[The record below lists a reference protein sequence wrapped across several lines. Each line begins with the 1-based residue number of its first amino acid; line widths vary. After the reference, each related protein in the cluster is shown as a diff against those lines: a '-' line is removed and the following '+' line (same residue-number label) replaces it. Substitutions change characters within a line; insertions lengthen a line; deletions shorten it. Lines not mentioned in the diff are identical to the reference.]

1 MRLDAWVVASLMR
14 HRVGRGCDSSSAA
27 SVLHMLSTAAMSSTL
42 ICLLFFVLTNG
53 AFCAQSLPPP
63 TCSTRPLPLPTPTTR
78 PQSSLACL
86 TRPLPP
92 STQTCPARPS
102 PPPPTMPA
110 ELDDRFVLYKK
121 NKKNS
126 YISNVHL
133 VDMGY

>member
-1 MRLDAWVVASLMR
+1 MRPDAWVVASLTR
-14 HRVGRGCDSSSAA
+14 HHVRRGCDSSGAA
-27 SVLHMLSTAAMSSTL
+27 SVLHMLSATATSLSL

-63 TCSTRPLPLPTPTTR
+63 TCSTRPPPPPTPRTR

-92 STQTCPARPS
+92 STQRPS